1 MQVVRNSFIYLGSS
15 ILNKMIPFL
24 LLPILTKYLSPKE
37 YGILSMYLI
46 AITLYSAFIGMNMQ
60 INISKNFFKI
70 SRDELSLYM
79 GNIVIILSI
88 TTFFYFIVTLI
99 LSFFKESLFSIPLE
113 WMLLIPAISFFLM
126 LNELNTTI
134 LRNEGK
140 AYIFGIIEVGNS
152 AIKMGLTIIFLII
165 FSFSWKSQVIG
176 TFIGAMLFAMVAVI
190 YMNKRAFIKLNFSK
204 DKIKS
209 ILQLSMPL
217 IPHVLG
223 GVVIAMSD
231 RLFIEKMVS
240 IEMVGIYSVGY
251 MFGMVVMIFTDAFIK
266 AWSPWFYKSLASI
279 TETKQKKIVKY
290 TYIYIVVVFA
300 LAFIIS
306 LISQW
311 LLPYFVDKK
320 FYGAS
325 DFIVWI
331 AIGYAVQGV
340 YKIFFPY
347 LVHLNKTSFLA
358 ISTTVA
364 ALLNLLFNYIFIK
377 EFGAIG
383 AAYATILAFG
393 VSALL
398 VFWYQRKYFKSK
410 DNINE
415 KNNN

>member
-1 MQVVRNSFIYLGSS
+1 MQVVKNSFIYLGSS

-37 YGILSMYLI
+37 YGILSIYFI
-46 AITLYSAFIGMNMQ
+46 AITLYSAFIGMAMHT
-60 INISKNFFKI
+60 NISKNFFNT

-88 TTFFYFIVTLI
+88 NTLLYFIVTLVI
-99 LSFFKESLFSIPLE
+99 SSFKDSLFSIPLN
-113 WMLLIPAISFFLM
+113 WIYLIPIISFFLM

-140 AYIFGIIEVGNS
+140 SYLFGIIEVGNS
-152 AIKMGLTIIFLII
+152 AIKMVLTIIFLVI
-165 FSFSWKSQVIG
+165 FSFGWKSQVLG
-176 TFIGAMLFAMVAVI
+176 TFIGAMLFAVVAVI
-190 YMNKRAFIKLNFSK
+190 YMNIRGFIKLNFCK

-209 ILQLSMPL
+209 ILHLSMPL

-223 GVVIAMSD
+223 SMVIAMSD
-231 RLFIEKMVS
+231 RLFIERMVS

-279 TETKQKKIVKY
+279 TKTRKKKIVKY
-290 TYIYIVVVFA
+290 TYIYIVGVFI

-306 LISQW
+306 LISQ
-311 LLPYFVDKK
+311 LILPYFVDKK

-325 DFIVWI
+325 EFILWI
-331 AIGYAVQGV
+331 AIGYAIQGV

-358 ISTTVA
+358 VSTTVA

-383 AAYATILAFG
+383 AAYATILSFG
-393 VSALL
+393 ISALL
-398 VFWYQRKYFKSK
+398 VFWYQ
-410 DNINE
+410 N
-415 KNNN
+415 KNCDMSWNFRW